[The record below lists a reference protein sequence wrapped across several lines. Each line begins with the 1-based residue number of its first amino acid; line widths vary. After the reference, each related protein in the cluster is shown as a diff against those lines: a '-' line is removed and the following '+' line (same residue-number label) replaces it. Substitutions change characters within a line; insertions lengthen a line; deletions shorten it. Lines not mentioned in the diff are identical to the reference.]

1 MTSVSDRSE
10 LLQLM
15 MLLLPLE
22 NVTLL
27 RHLLDLLHRT
37 SEEKDNLMDR
47 NALAIVIAPNLFT
60 LHNVS
65 SSLLFRMDLPKLW
78 SAARYRSPS
87 DGSWNSFRIF
97 I

>member
-1 MTSVSDRSE
+1 MQNKLYVLGISSVSDRTE
-10 LLQLM
+10 MLQLL
-15 MLLLPLE
+15 MLLLPPE

-60 LHNVS
+60 LRNVS
-65 SSLLFRMDLPKLW
+65 GPLLARTVVLKLVCCTV
-78 SAARYRSPS
+78 PVCE
-87 DGSWNSFRIF
+87 
-97 I
+97 